1 MSNEIGINWK
11 KGGVSQT
18 QPLFEIPNDS
28 EMDELFSESMAL
40 FGEACYVQEAYDEYI
55 LEAKDGGPGI
65 LTSTAR
71 LIKNLIG
78 RFVRAITR
86 FMSNQTC
93 KKAIKFFND
102 SNTRTKIKAN
112 IKMAWPLKKGE
123 DPAYALMVAAFRM
136 KLLLKHVEVYEFI
149 MRTDCDDAELINA
162 KLGDM
167 DLGVADTGHFKIT
180 GVTPEGCNRIID
192 KMFGS
197 EGLDGGNKTLKDV
210 IKTLEKFNSFWSPFD
225 EEGKNSVVVKM
236 VTTDIK
242 AFAQFQKELLE
253 SYKFFKSLTDKDL
266 EMMNGVNK
274 NSDKVNEVIND
285 TKSDKKET
293 TKESNKDIP
302 INYKKKM
309 MENHLDNVNKGVQ
322 DVLAK
327 NRAQDEERYAAMKKE
342 QEEAKR
348 KEDEEEAR
356 LRREYGI
363 D

>member
-1 MSNEIGINWK
+1 MKPI
-11 KGGVSQT
+11 
-18 QPLFEIPNDS
+18 FEAFDES
-28 EMDELFSESMAL
+28 ELEELNHEAMAL
-40 FGEACYVQEAYDEYI
+40 YGEACYVQESYEEYI

-149 MRTDCDDAELINA
+149 MKTDSDDAELIRA

-167 DLGVADTGHFKIT
+167 NLGVADTAHFKIT

-225 EEGKNSVVVKM
+225 EDGKNSVVVKM

-285 TKSDKKET
+285 TKSEKKET
-293 TKESNKDIP
+293 AKETPAKETDKDIP
-302 INYKKKM
+302 INYKKM
-309 MENHLDNVNKGVQ
+309 MDNHLDNTNKGVQ
-322 DVLAK
+322 NALAK
-327 NRAQDEERYAAMKKE
+327 NRAKDEEKYAAMKKE

-348 KEDEEEAR
+348 KEDEEVAR